1 MDIRRLMNQIKMNP
15 LNAKKVIFEFE
26 NEKWIF
32 EDFELIE
39 TNFMGEKVFQLKGVP
54 KILKNDEKEEDEK
67 KEEDIKLV
75 MEELNISREKAIELL
90 EKANWEIAEALAL
103 GEELKEK

>member
-26 NEKWIF
+26 NEKWVF

-39 TNFMGEKVFQLKGVP
+39 TNFMGEKVFQLKGSA
-54 KILKNDEKEEDEK
+54 KIVKNEENEKDEKR
-67 KEEDIKLV
+67 EEDIKIV
-75 MEELNISREKAIELL
+75 MEELNVSRDKAIELL
-90 EKANWEIAEALAL
+90 ESANWELAEALVL
-103 GEELKEK
+103 GEKLKR